1 MDAEWSY
8 DRNSG
13 RYRDAKGRFLSKEAV
28 GKIVDGRIG
37 KLETQLK
44 QFTRMLGDGSITLDQ
59 WQGSVRE
66 SLKAA
71 HIQAAT
77 IGYGGRS
84 GMGSAEYGRIGQRLR
99 GEYAYLQGFVR
110 DLIDGRISAPMA
122 VARIGLYAQSVR
134 GSYWQGTEMKEQQ
147 RGFSLMRRILDDQ
160 AVHCQDCLSLCRSWH
175 CAYWQRAHAW
185 HSLRMW
191 SALQMQRQVFQTT
204 SARSSRVI
212 LPLSSGRFRF
222 SYGEDTVLWRCL
234 CANGLWASS

>member
-1 MDAEWSY
+1 MLNDISQFSSIVMSTRMDAAWSY

-13 RYRDAKGRFLSKEAV
+13 RYRDEKGRFLSQTSVEKL
-28 GKIVDGRIG
+28 VDGRID
-37 KLETQLK
+37 KLESSLK
-44 QFTRMLGDGSITLDQ
+44 RITRMLGDGSITLDQ

-84 GMGSAEYGRIGQRLR
+84 EMGSAEYGRIGQRLR

-160 AVHCQDCLSLCRSWH
+160 AVHCQDCLSYSSKGVVPIGSLPLPGQRCECRSR
-175 CAYWQRAHAW
+175 CRCRVEYF
-185 HSLRMW
+185 
-191 SALQMQRQVFQTT
+191 RQQFPVTM
-204 SARSSRVI
+204 V
-212 LPLSSGRFRF
+212 
-222 SYGEDTVLWRCL
+222 
-234 CANGLWASS
+234 